1 MNSNTKIYLIL
12 IVILGFV
19 GYNLMVMHDIQT
31 DVAAFDEKIELI
43 QSDIDSIAVA
53 NDELDSK
60 IESLHSEIELIDS
73 DIDKVQNNITTIKNK
88 TNEKA
93 NNVDVLTF
101 DELIKFFTNR
111 YQPNQDSVVMLEV
124 PIVKMVIKDLVTF
137 DGAKLELVE
146 TKELLR
152 LSNDKLVLKD
162 SVITNLNDK
171 VVNLEDIIQKKDEQF
186 GLESEK
192 SKSLEKELKRQKR
205 NTFIWKM
212 GTLTGTILSIFF
224 AAGG

>member
-31 DVAAFDEKIELI
+31 DVAAFDEKIQLI
-43 QSDIDSIAVA
+43 QNDIDSIAVA
-53 NDELDSK
+53 NEELDSK

-101 DELIKFFTNR
+101 DELIKFFSDR
-111 YQPNQDSVVMLEV
+111 YGERLGSETGSSDS
-124 PIVKMVIKDLVTF
+124 
-137 DGAKLELVE
+137 
-146 TKELLR
+146 
-152 LSNDKLVLKD
+152 
-162 SVITNLNDK
+162 
-171 VVNLEDIIQKKDEQF
+171 Q
-186 GLESEK
+186 
-192 SKSLEKELKRQKR
+192 
-205 NTFIWKM
+205 
-212 GTLTGTILSIFF
+212 TGN
-224 AAGG
+224 